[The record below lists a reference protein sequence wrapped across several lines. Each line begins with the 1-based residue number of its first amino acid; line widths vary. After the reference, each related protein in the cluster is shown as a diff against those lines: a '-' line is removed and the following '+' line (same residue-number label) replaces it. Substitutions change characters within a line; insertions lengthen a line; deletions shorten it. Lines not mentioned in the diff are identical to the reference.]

1 MWCYPFIKK
10 YNEKNSVHV
19 CKPIMIEGDRI
30 CLFEDIFFQLA
41 QAIPD
46 ID

>member
-1 MWCYPFIKK
+1 MKK
-10 YNEKNSVHV
+10 IVYMFV
-19 CKPIMIEGDRI
+19 CKPIMIEGDKI